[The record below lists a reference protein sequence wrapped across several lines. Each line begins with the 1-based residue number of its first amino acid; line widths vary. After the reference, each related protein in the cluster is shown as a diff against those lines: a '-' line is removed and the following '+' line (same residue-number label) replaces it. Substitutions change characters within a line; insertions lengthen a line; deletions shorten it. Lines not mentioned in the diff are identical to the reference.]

1 MSSKK
6 AGGVTSQ
13 HKGLAGKR
21 LGIKH
26 YGGEKVKTGQI
37 IIRQRGTIYKAG
49 EGVQVSR
56 DFTLHAKKDGTVQF
70 KERFGR
76 QIVSI
81 I

>member
-6 AGGVTSQ
+6 AGGAASQ
-13 HKGLAGKR
+13 HQTVAGKR

-49 EGVQVSR
+49 EGVQVSK
-56 DFTLHAKKDGTVQF
+56 DYTLHAKKDGIVQF
-70 KERFGR
+70 RKRFGR
-76 QIVSI
+76 QVVSI